1 MHGRADARTRQT
13 GRGSVGQTGGMSQ
26 PMSNPGRLP
35 SIPTLPRGVEIA
47 AFGDYAGAQKAVDH
61 LSDKAFTVQHLTIVG
76 EDLRMVERVTGRL
89 TWGRVGVAGVAG
101 GAWFGLFVGLALSL
115 LGGVDSGGS
124 VLAAIAMGAGF
135 GAMFS
140 LISYSFSRGKR
151 DFTSSSQIVAARYV
165 VLCQPEHAGEARRI
179 LDEAGLRST
188 AGPQAP
194 RPPAGPGTAVPSP
207 APTAPTDPARAQG
220 EDSAPS
226 APRSQYLTADG
237 RPRYGVRAEPA
248 PDPDQTDQT

>member
-1 MHGRADARTRQT
+1 
-13 GRGSVGQTGGMSQ
+13 MSQ
-26 PMSNPGRLP
+26 PMPKPGRVP
-35 SIPTLPRGVEIA
+35 TMPTLPQGIEIG
-47 AFGDYAGAQKAVDH
+47 AFGDYAGAQRAVDH

-89 TWGRVGVAGVAG
+89 TWGRVGVAGLAG

-124 VLAAIAMGAGF
+124 IVAAIAMGAGF

-165 VLCQPEHAGEARRI
+165 VLCAPEHAGQARRI
-179 LDEAGLRST
+179 LEEANLRST
-188 AGPQAP
+188 AAP
-194 RPPAGPGTAVPSP
+194 RPPAGPTAPEPQPGAQSVSP
-207 APTAPTDPARAQG
+207 AASAGPGSAASG
-220 EDSAPS
+220 EPS
-226 APRSQYLTADG
+226 EGTPVSPPRSQYLTADG
-237 RPRYGVRAEPA
+237 RPRYGVRADPPA
-248 PDPDQTDQT
+248 PDATEGR

>member
-1 MHGRADARTRQT
+1 
-13 GRGSVGQTGGMSQ
+13 
-26 PMSNPGRLP
+26 MSNPGRLP
-35 SIPTLPRGVEIA
+35 AMPTLPRGVEIA
-47 AFGDYAGAQKAVDH
+47 AFEDYAGAQKAVDH

-89 TWGRVGVAGVAG
+89 TWGRVGVAGLAG

-115 LGGVDSGGS
+115 FGGVDSGGS

-165 VLCQPEHAGEARRI
+165 VLCQPEHAGEARRM
-179 LDEAGLRST
+179 LDEAGLRS
-188 AGPQAP
+188 AAAPP
-194 RPPAGPGTAVPSP
+194 RPPAGPGPAAAGAGAPQGEPSVS
-207 APTAPTDPARAQG
+207 AQG
-220 EDSAPS
+220 ETPSAPPS
-226 APRSQYLTADG
+226 APRSQYLTPDG

-248 PDPDQTDQT
+248 PDADRTDQA

>member
-1 MHGRADARTRQT
+1 M
-13 GRGSVGQTGGMSQ
+13 
-26 PMSNPGRLP
+26 PKPGRVP
-35 SIPTLPRGVEIA
+35 TMPTLPRGVEIA
-47 AFGDYAGAQKAVDH
+47 AFGDYAGAQRAVDH

-89 TWGRVGVAGVAG
+89 TWGRVGVAGLAG

-124 VLAAIAMGAGF
+124 IVAAIAMGAGF

-165 VLCQPEHAGEARRI
+165 VLCAPEHAGQARRI
-179 LDEAGLRST
+179 LEEGNLRST
-188 AGPQAP
+188 AGP
-194 RPPAGPGTAVPSP
+194 RPPTGQASVPQPGGQPTPP
-207 APTAPTDPARAQG
+207 AS
-220 EDSAPS
+220 SAPS
-226 APRSQYLTADG
+226 AGDTSAGASPDGAAVSPPRSQYLTADG
-237 RPRYGVRAEPA
+237 RPRYGVRTDPPA
-248 PDPDQTDQT
+248 PDAPEGR